1 MSFSKCFKGSIFAG
15 LTTLTTAARIDNE
28 RFALRGDDQ
37 SHAVAFVQ
45 SVQPDAQDGGP
56 IDMDVVF
63 EAAFFLALFSKYE
76 GKLDHLK
83 ALHAKNPCIVNVKHD
98 GLTIAH
104 VAVMAGQLD
113 VLQWSCKQNSKLI
126 NATTDEGGTLA
137 HLAAQFADPTVLQ
150 WIFDQ
155 DENFDIACKDNDGAT
170 VGHLA
175 AKNTKKLSLKNA
187 MQNLKFVEVL
197 HCVFERKDGAQLI
210 NVPDKRGIMP
220 FQHAVSRDPNQYIS
234 GTHFARK
241 SFNLLKQIINL

>member
-63 EAAFFLALFSKYE
+63 EAAYE
-76 GKLDHLK
+76 GKLDDLK
-83 ALHAKNPCIVNVKHD
+83 ALHEKNPGIVNANLD

-104 VAVMAGQLD
+104 VAVVGGHFD
-113 VLQWSCKQNSKLI
+113 VLRWSCKQNSELI
-126 NATTDEGGTLA
+126 NVTTDEGGTLA
-137 HLAAQFADPTVLQ
+137 HLAAQFAIPTVLQ
-150 WIFDQ
+150 WIFEQ
-155 DENFDIACKDNDGAT
+155 DEHFDIACKDNDGAT

-175 AKNTKKLSLKNA
+175 AQNTNHI
-187 MQNLKFVEVL
+187 KFVEVL
-197 HCVFERKDGAQLI
+197 RCIFERKDAAQLI
-210 NVPDKRGIMP
+210 NVQDNNGETP
-220 FQHAVSRDPNQYIS
+220 FHHAVSRNPNQYIS

-241 SFNLLKQIINL
+241 LLN